1 MPETCL
7 LPHKPHSIVLSFI
20 ACRTLLLSGDFFLGG
35 VIAGALSKLVLRLHG
50 LPELTTLEKNRA
62 TAEALLLI
70 VSMLRLG
77 ESGTLPQPVDD
88 DAADRMV
95 ICMQV
100 SQSCSA
106 SADLIGSRQWLGW
119 GLLGA

>member
-1 MPETCL
+1 MLYWGSCIKSACFPYDPTKL
-7 LPHKPHSIVLSFI
+7 FLSSI

-106 SADLIGSRQWLGW
+106 PADLGGSRQ
-119 GLLGA
+119 